1 MECGLK
7 EKTILYFY
15 GELNKKEAEEMRG
28 HIESCP
34 SCSGELETLKA
45 TAVFLDSLRE
55 PGLPAQAAV
64 LNYARERVFFSPG
77 FSLLE
82 KVYSFAFSLALV
94 LFFLIPFGAG
104 EKPLYG
110 QELEVKIASAESEL
124 SALKYDFMDYPENNF
139 EYKASDINYSD
150 LGNEVL

>member
-7 EKTILYFY
+7 ERAILYFY

-28 HIESCP
+28 HLESCP
-34 SCSGELETLKA
+34 ACSGALETLKV
-45 TAVFLDSLRE
+45 TAVFLDSFRE
-55 PGLPAQAAV
+55 PGPSAQAAV
-64 LNYARERVFFSPG
+64 LGYAREKGFSPAR

-82 KVYSFAFSLALV
+82 KAYSFAFSLALV

-124 SALKYDFMDYPENNF
+124 SALKYDFMDYQENDF
-139 EYKASDINYSD
+139 EYKASEIEYSD